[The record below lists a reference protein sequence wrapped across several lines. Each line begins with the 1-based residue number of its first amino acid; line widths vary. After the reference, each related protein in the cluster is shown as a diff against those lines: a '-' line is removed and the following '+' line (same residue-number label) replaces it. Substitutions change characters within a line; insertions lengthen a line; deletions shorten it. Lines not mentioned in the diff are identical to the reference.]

1 VSFEDIHDNLNHVN
15 LNYLFRKIF
24 LKVKV
29 FSVLG
34 SVAFLAL
41 ALTEGVLLFGATPA
55 EHFHAV
61 TTEYNQR
68 SKGDYKNHKS
78 THRNHQLKIC
88 LI

>member
-1 VSFEDIHDNLNHVN
+1 MSFEDIHDNLNHVN

-61 TTEYNQR
+61 ATEYIT
-68 SKGDYKNHKS
+68 KGQKVIIKTINLH
-78 THRNHQLKIC
+78 TETTN
-88 LI
+88 

>member
-1 VSFEDIHDNLNHVN
+1 MSFEDIHDYLNHVN

-61 TTEYNQR
+61 ATETKGQKVIIKTINLPTETTN
-68 SKGDYKNHKS
+68 
-78 THRNHQLKIC
+78 
-88 LI
+88 

>member
-1 VSFEDIHDNLNHVN
+1 MPFEGIHDNLNHVN
-15 LNYLFRKIF
+15 LSYLFRKIF

-41 ALTEGVLLFGATPA
+41 ALTEGVLPFGATPA

-61 TTEYNQR
+61 ATEYKEKVKR
-68 SKGDYKNHKS
+68 
-78 THRNHQLKIC
+78 
-88 LI
+88 

>member
-1 VSFEDIHDNLNHVN
+1 MIRRITWLNLK
-15 LNYLFRKIF
+15 FISIEKIF
-24 LKVKV
+24 LKVRV

-61 TTEYNQR
+61 ATEYKEKVKR
-68 SKGDYKNHKS
+68 
-78 THRNHQLKIC
+78 
-88 LI
+88 